1 MPEGMILKGI
11 GGFYYVDTGEIVVE
25 CRARGRFRK
34 NKEKPL
40 PGDRVEIDIGADATG
55 YVTKIL
61 PRTSELLRPP
71 VANLDCIVAVI
82 SQAPPVTDLFLID
95 KITVIACH
103 KKIEPVI
110 CINKCDL
117 EQGEALFETYSGAG
131 FATFRISAETG
142 EGVAALREHIRG
154 KFSVFTGNSGVGKSS
169 LLNRLCPDFH
179 FEVGDISRINRGR
192 NTTRQVEIVRMA
204 DGTMLADTPGF
215 SSFDTERMDMV
226 YKEELERAFPEFE
239 PYLGQCRFT
248 GCAHVKEKGCA
259 VRAAVESG
267 RIGPSRYESYCMLY
281 QSVKDIQEWERAR
294 ADSTGIK

>member
-1 MPEGMILKGI
+1 MILKGI

-71 VANLDCIVAVI
+71 VVNLDCIVAVI

-117 EQGEALFETYSGAG
+117 EQGEALFKTYSGAG

-281 QSVKDIQEWERAR
+281 QSVKDIKEWERAR